1 MAAVNM
7 VQRSGTGALHIS
19 GRYVAMKRQALL
31 FPCVTLFL
39 AMMVLGGGLA
49 AHAQTST
56 VAAKT
61 YMVVG
66 TGTIRGDS
74 LNAAKDQAIAECKA
88 VAVQLMTAE
97 LMPQEMLVEQF
108 PMVDRAVFQKADQF
122 IQYYKVLSEN
132 REDRHYRVLVQA
144 KVSARQIND
153 QLLKA
158 GLVMADTKPLTP
170 LAVTV
175 VGTQDLSSFVLFRST
190 LSKLDG
196 VESVQ
201 NREMQANQTT
211 LAVDYRG
218 SADEFAEALL
228 LKSYAGFSAR
238 VYEESE
244 NTFRVELIPEETPGA
259 ANSN

>member
-1 MAAVNM
+1 MLAVTILCGGPTAPVRAA
-7 VQRSGTGALHIS
+7 TI
-19 GRYVAMKRQALL
+19 
-31 FPCVTLFL
+31 
-39 AMMVLGGGLA
+39 
-49 AHAQTST
+49 
-56 VAAKT
+56 AAKT
-61 YMVVG
+61 YLVVG

-74 LNAAKDQAIAECKA
+74 LNAAKEQAIAECKA
-88 VAVQLMTAE
+88 LAVQLMTAE

-108 PMVDRAVFQKADQF
+108 PQVDRAVFQKADQF

-144 KVSARQIND
+144 KVSARQID
-153 QLLKA
+153 AQLRKA
-158 GLVMADTKPLTP
+158 GLIMADTKPMTP
-170 LAVTV
+170 LTVTV

-190 LSKLDG
+190 LSKMEG

-211 LAVDYRG
+211 LAVNFRG

-228 LKSYAGFSAR
+228 VKKYAGFSAR
-238 VYEESE
+238 VYEELE